1 MLRND
6 LGLAHAQ
13 AGELQ
18 PAIEQF
24 AAASR
29 LDPSLVSPRIN
40 LGLALEQNGNLDQ
53 ALAQF
58 AEAVRLE
65 PAKAANHILLAS
77 ALARAGRTSEAAGH
91 FNAALRID
99 PNDREA
105 REGLDQLRGQTR
117 AKGTGESRGARDEQ
131 DHEGH

>member
-1 MLRND
+1 MPQGVTSGYPKHR
-6 LGLAHAQ
+6 
-13 AGELQ
+13 
-18 PAIEQF
+18 
-24 AAASR
+24 
-29 LDPSLVSPRIN
+29 
-40 LGLALEQNGNLDQ
+40 LEQNGNLDQ

-77 ALARAGRTSEAAGH
+77 ALASAGRTSEAAGH

-105 REGLDQLRGQTR
+105 REGLDQLRGQTQ
-117 AKGTGESRGARDEQ
+117 AKGPGESRGAPDEQ